1 LHQQRASFGARRG
14 FAVVFHPERERS
26 EQSKDALIRSSQRVR
41 ERGYAAVA
49 MMNMRRNGNSVLP
62 SARRG

>member
-1 LHQQRASFGARRG
+1 MFWMAKSELP
-14 FAVVFHPERERS
+14 HPERERS
-26 EQSKDALIRSSQRVR
+26 EQSKDARVPIRPRDTGEVN
-41 ERGYAAVA
+41 YVAAVA